1 MRTLKITVLGSCS
14 GTEPYPRR
22 HQTSVAIETGGQVYF
37 IDAGENAGY
46 ASYLGGVPQQ
56 DTAAIFITHT
66 HMDHTGGLPHLRWN
80 FRKLCTIDKDIA
92 AHMEGKVIQVHIP
105 DLSVFEGVMAMLR
118 ASEGNYETVFHL
130 DPHLVR
136 DGVLYD
142 RDGFK
147 LTAFHNYH
155 LGTPKPGLPFFS
167 YTFLVETEGKKV
179 LFSGDFRDF
188 SEIAPQME
196 GCDMVFLETG
206 HHTAAGLC
214 QELKDSGIQVGKVV
228 FYHHGME
235 ILLDCDGELAA
246 AKAVLGGRVTFADDG
261 SAYQL

>member
-1 MRTLKITVLGSCS
+1 M
-14 GTEPYPRR
+14 
-22 HQTSVAIETGGQVYF
+22 
-37 IDAGENAGY
+37 
-46 ASYLGGVPQQ
+46 
-56 DTAAIFITHT
+56 
-66 HMDHTGGLPHLRWN
+66 
-80 FRKLCTIDKDIA
+80 
-92 AHMEGKVIQVHIP
+92 IQVHIP

-155 LGTPKPGLPFFS
+155 LGTPKPGLPFLS
-167 YTFLVETEGKKV
+167 YTFLVEAEGKKV
-179 LFSGDFRDF
+179 LFSGDFLDF

>member
-1 MRTLKITVLGSCS
+1 MKITVLGSCS

-56 DTAAIFITHT
+56 DT
-66 HMDHTGGLPHLRWN
+66 GGLPHLLWN

-155 LGTPKPGLPFFS
+155 LGTPKPGLPFLS
-167 YTFLVETEGKKV
+167 YTFLVEAEGKKV